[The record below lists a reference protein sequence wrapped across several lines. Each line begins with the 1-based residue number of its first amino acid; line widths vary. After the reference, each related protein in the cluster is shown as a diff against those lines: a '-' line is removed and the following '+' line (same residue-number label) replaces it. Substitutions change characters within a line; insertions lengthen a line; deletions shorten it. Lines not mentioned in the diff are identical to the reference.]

1 MLNIIV
7 FWVAAFV
14 AVSAAIRVITVR
26 NPITCVLHL
35 IVTLIALAVLFLQ
48 LSAEFI
54 ALLQV
59 IIYAGAIMVLFLFIV
74 MLLNLKRDEFGPN
87 PLRGI
92 RAVGFL
98 LGASLLAE
106 LAVIFGGA
114 DATLA
119 APSAEFGSVE
129 SVGRVFFGDYLFA
142 FELTSILLLAAAL
155 AVVVIA
161 KERKLVHLDETG

>member
-1 MLNIIV
+1 MLNLII
-7 FWVAAFV
+7 FWTCALV
-14 AVSAAIRVITVR
+14 AVAAAIRVITVR

-48 LSAEFI
+48 LSAEFV

-87 PLRGI
+87 PLKGI
-92 RAVGFL
+92 RL
-98 LGASLLAE
+98 LGAILGGSFLAE
-106 LAVIFGGA
+106 LLVLFSGA
-114 DATLA
+114 DAGLDP
-119 APSAEFGSVE
+119 APAGFGSVQ
-129 SVGRVFFGDYLFA
+129 SVGRALFGDYLFA

-155 AVVVIA
+155 AVIVVA
-161 KERKLVHLDETG
+161 RPRALHLPSE

>member
-1 MLNIIV
+1 MLNVIV
-7 FWVAAFV
+7 FWVAAFA
-14 AVSAAIRVITVR
+14 AVSAAIRVITIR

-35 IVTLIALAVLFLQ
+35 IVTLIALAVIFLQ

-74 MLLNLKRDEFGPN
+74 MLLNLKRDEFEPN

-92 RAVGFL
+92 RVVGL
-98 LGASLLAE
+98 LVGASLLAE
-106 LAVIFGGA
+106 FAVIFAGT
-114 DATLA
+114 DASLQPA
-119 APSAEFGSVE
+119 SAGFGSVE
-129 SVGRVFFGDYLFA
+129 SVGRAFFGDYLFA

-161 KERKLVHLDETG
+161 KERKLVHLEES